1 MNAWV
6 LAGFGT
12 NAAVI
17 FMALAWAIA
26 RHAKN
31 ASYLE
36 VAWSYG
42 FAVVVWIYAL
52 LGTRRAAPEVDR
64 RGDGR
69 CLEPAAWHV
78 AFL

>member
-17 FMALAWAIA
+17 LMALAWAIA
-26 RHAKN
+26 RHVKN

-42 FAVVVWIYAL
+42 FAVVA
-52 LGTRRAAPEVDR
+52 
-64 RGDGR
+64 
-69 CLEPAAWHV
+69 
-78 AFL
+78 